1 VRLVNLS
8 AAHFHLLLNHTPTI
22 GFGVGIVLYVAALF
36 ERSDSLKRASLVL
49 LFLTAVLAIPT
60 YLTGNF
66 TEIQICPKGACIAD
80 VSVAL
85 IRAHEDAALLAFAFM
100 EVTGFFAWL
109 GLWQLR
115 WQASL
120 PRRTA
125 AALLLLSLATFGLMG
140 LAANKGGEI
149 RHSEIHAGATIADEA
164 AGSGVAKH
172 MGEVLSGATGIW
184 WLWPSAEAAHFIG
197 LSLLFTAVMIVC
209 LRVLG
214 LATSLPAA
222 ALYQLLPLGMLGF
235 GLNLATG
242 ILFFIGKPA
251 MYMSGIFYWK
261 IVLIVVGGV
270 SGLYFTALGKAW
282 TVAPGEQAPLQA
294 KIVAA
299 STIAVWLGV
308 LYCGHMLPFLG
319 GSF

>member
-1 VRLVNLS
+1 LNLS

-22 GFGVGIVLYVAALF
+22 GFGIGIALYVAALI

-66 TEIQICPKGACIAD
+66 TEIQICPKGECVAD

-100 EVTGFFAWL
+100 EITGFLAWL

-115 WQASL
+115 WQARL
-120 PRRTA
+120 PRGNAT
-125 AALLLLSLATFGLMG
+125 ALLLLSLATFGLMG

-149 RHSEIHAGATIADEA
+149 RHSEIQVAGAPIDDGGENT
-164 AGSGVAKH
+164 GVAKH
-172 MGEVLSGATGIW
+172 MGGVLAGATGIW
-184 WLWPSAEAAHFIG
+184 WLWPSAEATHFVG
-197 LSLLFTAVMIVC
+197 LSLMFTAVLIIS

-214 LATSLPAA
+214 LAKSLSAA
-222 ALYQLLPLGMLGF
+222 SLYQLLPLGMLGF
-235 GLNLATG
+235 GLNLTTG

-261 IVLIVVGGV
+261 IALIVVGGISV
-270 SGLYFTALGKAW
+270 LYFTALGRAW
-282 TVAPGEQAPLQA
+282 TVGPGEDAPLQA

-299 STIAVWLGV
+299 STMVVWIGV

-319 GSF
+319 RSF